1 MRFGIEMKLLQ
12 KSEKREEYLS
22 GYMLECGV
30 GKNMGKLQE
39 WISRIKIKSH
49 GQN

>member
-22 GYMLECGV
+22 GYMPEMWCGEEY
-30 GKNMGKLQE
+30 G
-39 WISRIKIKSH
+39 
-49 GQN
+49 